1 MRRTWGMVSFTL
13 FFLALVLA
21 FVGGIVEPAHT
32 TITAVLA
39 GAGVVIGAIYAV
51 SAKEINLLLLAT
63 IALLAAAAAFVPI
76 TDLWEGEI
84 VTGIIANFAA
94 LMAPVAL
101 IAAIWALLKIGWGT
115 KE

>member
-1 MRRTWGMVSFTL
+1 MSRTWGMVSFAI
-13 FFLALVLA
+13 FILALVLC

-39 GAGVVIGAIYAV
+39 GAGVVVGVIYAV
-51 SAKEINLLLLAT
+51 SSKEINVLLLAT

-76 TDLWEGEI
+76 TDLWEGDI

-101 IAAIWALLKIGWGT
+101 IAAIYALLKLGWQ
-115 KE
+115 KK

>member
-1 MRRTWGMVSFTL
+1 MKRTWGMVSFAL
-13 FFLALVLA
+13 FILALVLA
-21 FVGGIVEPAHT
+21 FVGGIVEPSHT

-39 GAGVVIGAIYAV
+39 GAGVVIGVIYAV
-51 SAKEINLLLLAT
+51 SAKEINILLLAT

-76 TDLWEGEI
+76 TDLWEGDI
-84 VTGIIANFAA
+84 ITGIIQNFAA

-101 IAAIWALLKIGWGT
+101 IAAIYALLKLGWQ

>member
-1 MRRTWGMVSFTL
+1 VKRTWGMVSFAL
-13 FFLALVLA
+13 FILALVLA
-21 FVGGIVEPAHT
+21 FVGGIVEPSHT

-39 GAGVVIGAIYAV
+39 GAGVVIGVIYAV
-51 SAKEINLLLLAT
+51 SAKEINILLLAT

-76 TDLWEGEI
+76 TDLWEGDI
-84 VTGIIANFAA
+84 ITGIIQNFAA

-101 IAAIWALLKIGWGT
+101 IAAIYALLKLGWQ